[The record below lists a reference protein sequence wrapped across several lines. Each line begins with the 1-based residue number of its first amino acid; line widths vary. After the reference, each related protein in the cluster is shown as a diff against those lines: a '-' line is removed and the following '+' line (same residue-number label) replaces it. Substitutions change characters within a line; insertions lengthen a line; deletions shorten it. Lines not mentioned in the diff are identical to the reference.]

1 MTRPPAASGGSPK
14 KRGSTANK
22 RTSAPKKR
30 VSAVNKRASGPK
42 KRGSAPKGGA
52 SSQREIRLGG
62 SSIRVGR
69 GLFENAGAIARE
81 VAPAHRYALITD
93 SNVGPL
99 YAEKVRNQLEKGS
112 AEVLTIPA
120 GESNKTRESWGRLTD
135 QMLAKKFG
143 RDSVVIALGGGV
155 VGDLAGFVAA
165 TFMRGIPVVQIPT
178 TLVAMVDA
186 SIGGKTAV
194 DTPAG
199 KNLVGAFHAPA
210 AVLVDPQLLAT
221 LPLREL
227 RAGFAEIVKHGVIA
241 DDVYLREVASLAS
254 EMLSAG
260 GGLASDRMLS
270 LIVRSVEIKAEI
282 VSRDEREDGLRK
294 TLNFGHTIGHAV
306 ELVSGYSL
314 LHGEAVAIG
323 MALEGRLA
331 EQIGVARAGTAATI
345 VKALQSAGLPTDLPT
360 GLMAGEVIEAMK
372 SDKKGVSG
380 RTRFALPLR
389 IGAMAGAKTGWSVQV
404 GDDQLRE
411 VLG

>member
-1 MTRPPAASGGSPK
+1 
-14 KRGSTANK
+14 
-22 RTSAPKKR
+22 
-30 VSAVNKRASGPK
+30 
-42 KRGSAPKGGA
+42 
-52 SSQREIRLGG
+52 
-62 SSIRVGR
+62 
-69 GLFENAGAIARE
+69 
-81 VAPAHRYALITD
+81 
-93 SNVGPL
+93 
-99 YAEKVRNQLEKGS
+99 
-112 AEVLTIPA
+112 
-120 GESNKTRESWGRLTD
+120 
-135 QMLAKKFG
+135 MLAKKFG

-165 TFMRGIPVVQIPT
+165 TFMRGIPVLQIPT

-199 KNLVGAFHAPA
+199 KNLVGAFHPPA
-210 AVLVDPQLLAT
+210 AVLIDSQLLAT
-221 LPLREL
+221 LPLREM

-241 DDVYLREVASLAS
+241 DDVYLREVASGAS
-254 EMLSAG
+254 EMLSAA

-270 LIVRSVEIKAEI
+270 LIVRSVEIKADI
-282 VSRDEREDGLRK
+282 VSRDEREEGLRK
-294 TLNFGHTIGHAV
+294 TLNFGHTIGHAI

-331 EQIGVARAGTAATI
+331 EQIGVAKAGTAATI
-345 VKALQSAGLPTDLPT
+345 VGALRSAGLPTDLPS
-360 GLMAGEVIEAMK
+360 GFEAGEVIEAMK

-380 RTRFALPLR
+380 KTRFALPLR
-389 IGAMAGAKTGWSVQV
+389 VGAMAGAETGWSVQV

>member
-1 MTRPPAASGGSPK
+1 M
-14 KRGSTANK
+14 
-22 RTSAPKKR
+22 SAPKR
-30 VSAVNKRASGPK
+30 RSGPK
-42 KRGSAPKGGA
+42 KRGSVPKKRSGPKKRA
-52 SSQREIRLGG
+52 SVPKTRGFNPKKRGSPKTGTPREILLHG
-62 SSIRVGR
+62 SSIRIAP
-69 GLFENAGAIARE
+69 GLLAHAGAIARE

-99 YAEKVRNQLEKGS
+99 YAEKVRSQLEKGS

-120 GESNKTRESWGRLTD
+120 GESNKSRESWGRLTD

-199 KNLVGAFHAPA
+199 KNLVGAFHPPA
-210 AVLVDPQLLAT
+210 AVLVDPQLLVT
-221 LPLREL
+221 LPLREM

-241 DDVYLREVASLAS
+241 DDVYLREVASVAP
-254 EMLSAG
+254 EMLSAAA
-260 GGLASDRMLS
+260 GLASDRMLS

-282 VSRDEREDGLRK
+282 VSRDEREEGLRK

-306 ELVSGYSL
+306 ELLSGYSL

-331 EQIGVARAGTAATI
+331 EQIGVATAGTGATI

-360 GLMAGEVIEAMK
+360 GLMAGEIIEAMK

-389 IGAMAGAKTGWSVQV
+389 VGAMAGAKTGWSVQV